1 MKNILLILTDQQRK
15 DSLGC
20 YGNTVTATP
29 NLDRL
34 AARGVRYERNYVANQ
49 ICMPNRLSL
58 MTGENIR
65 SHGLWTNGLLL
76 DERRTLAHHLA
87 DQGYD
92 TASIGKIHFTPFGGD
107 GGNRES
113 MQFWREHPEET
124 VWHGP
129 YWGFD
134 HVELALGHTSP
145 LAHYGE
151 WFYRNGGTDEML
163 ERHPRTEGSQSGVRD
178 LPSKL
183 HDSAWVAE
191 RSLEYMNRNK
201 NSDKPFFLV
210 ASFPDP
216 HHPFDP
222 PREVAAKYPPEC
234 ALDPVGSPEDL
245 ATRPE
250 HYRQQ
255 FEGAWGRWGVNDPK
269 HPDGLDETHSKDR
282 IALTYAMVDLID
294 QNVGKILDGLNEMGL
309 ADDTIVVFTSDH
321 GELLGDHGLWAK
333 GPFFYECLINTPL
346 IIAAPDGAKGE
357 VCDSLISAL
366 DLAPTLCDLAGAE
379 GLPFANGV
387 SQANTLHDPTTK
399 NGDHCLV
406 EYRNGY
412 GENDV
417 ASVAYVTQH
426 KKYIRY
432 QNGDEEYTNLQADPE
447 ERRNLAADDK
457 HEGECRELAEALLDA
472 YLASQKKGP
481 EQICHA

>member
-1 MKNILLILTDQQRK
+1 MKNILLILTDQQRA
-15 DSLGC
+15 DSLSC
-20 YGNTVTATP
+20 YGNTVTPTP

-34 AARGVRYERNYVANQ
+34 AARGVRYKRNYVANQ

-65 SHGLWTNGLLL
+65 SHGQWTNGLLIE
-76 DERRTLAHHLA
+76 ERRTLAHHLA

-92 TASIGKIHFTPFGGD
+92 TASIGKIHFTPFGGQ

-113 MQFWREHPEET
+113 MHFWNEHKDNT
-124 VWHGP
+124 DWHGP

-134 HVELALGHTSP
+134 YVELALGHTSP

-163 ERHPRTEGSQSGVRD
+163 DRHPRTEGSQSGVRD
-178 LPSKL
+178 IPPEL

-191 RSLEYMNRNK
+191 RSLEYLNQHK
-201 NSDKPFFLV
+201 EGDKPFFLV

-222 PREVAAKYPPEC
+222 PRDVAAKYPPEY

-245 ATRPE
+245 ATRPK

-255 FEGAWGRWGVNDPK
+255 FEGAWGRWGTNDPK
-269 HPDGLDETHSKDR
+269 HPDGIHEKHSHDR
-282 IALTYAMVDLID
+282 ITLTYAMVDLID
-294 QNVGKILDGLNEMGL
+294 QNVGKILDGLQEMGL

-346 IIAAPDGAKGE
+346 IITAPDGAKDK
-357 VCDSLISAL
+357 VCESLISAL

-379 GLPFANGV
+379 ALPFANGV
-387 SQANTLHDPTTK
+387 SQANTLDDP
-399 NGDHCLV
+399 NAENRDHCMI

-417 ASVAYVTQH
+417 ASVAYVTRD
-426 KKYIRY
+426 KKYVRY
-432 QNGDEEYTNLQADPE
+432 QNGDQEYTNLKADPE
-447 ERRNLAADDK
+447 ERRNLAADEK

-481 EQICHA
+481 EQITHA